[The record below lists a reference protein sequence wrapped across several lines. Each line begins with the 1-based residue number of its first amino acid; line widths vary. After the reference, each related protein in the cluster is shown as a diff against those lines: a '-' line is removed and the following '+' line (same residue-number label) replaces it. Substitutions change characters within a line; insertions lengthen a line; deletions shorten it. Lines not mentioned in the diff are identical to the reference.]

1 MRCISLG
8 VIASILLSEAAA
20 AEQLAAPGDAK
31 QKLSYSVGYQVGGD
45 FRRLGLP
52 IDAERV
58 VQGVVDAL
66 AGSEPQ
72 MTPDEMRRT
81 LTELNRQ
88 AAAAE
93 EALLDAQDAN

>member
-1 MRCISLG
+1 MRRFSL
-8 VIASILLSEAAA
+8 VVFALSLLPGAL
-20 AEQLAAPGDAK
+20 LAGESPDRGEEK

-52 IDAERV
+52 IDPELV

-66 AGSEPQ
+66 AGSEPL
-72 MTPDEMRRT
+72 MTPDEMRQT
-81 LTELNRQ
+81 LTELKRQ

-93 EALLDAQDAN
+93 KRRSDAQDQ

>member
-8 VIASILLSEAAA
+8 VTASILLSAAA
-20 AEQLAAPGDAK
+20 VAGELATPEDAK
-31 QKLSYSVGYQVGGD
+31 QKLSYIVGYQVGGD

-52 IDAERV
+52 IDGERV

-66 AGSEPQ
+66 AGSEPR
-72 MTPDEMRRT
+72 MTLDEMRRT
-81 LTELNRQ
+81 LTELKRQ

-93 EALLDAQDAN
+93 KALVDGGDEN

>member
-1 MRCISLG
+1 MRRFSL
-8 VIASILLSEAAA
+8 VVFALSLFPGAFL
-20 AEQLAAPGDAK
+20 AEESPDRAEEK

-52 IDAERV
+52 IDPEWV

-66 AGSEPQ
+66 AESEPLL
-72 MTPDEMRRT
+72 TPDEMRQT
-81 LTELNRQ
+81 LTELKRQ

-93 EALLDAQDAN
+93 KRLSDAQDQ